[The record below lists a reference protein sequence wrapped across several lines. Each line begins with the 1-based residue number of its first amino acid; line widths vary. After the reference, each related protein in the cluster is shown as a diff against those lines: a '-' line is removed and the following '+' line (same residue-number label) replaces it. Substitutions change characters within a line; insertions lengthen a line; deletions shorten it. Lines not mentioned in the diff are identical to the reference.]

1 MMDYWLLHKAQW
13 VHMQHFGLFLFE
25 KLAKIPLASTGGQQ
39 GRLINKDSIA
49 FFLKKTYFLL
59 QFILMEI
66 NT

>member
-1 MMDYWLLHKAQW
+1 
-13 VHMQHFGLFLFE
+13 MQHFGLFLFE

-49 FFLKKTYFLL
+49 FLKKKTYFLL
-59 QFILMEI
+59 QFILKEI